1 MIPVSISLIKVYV
14 MQVLFVYF
22 LSKLMPQILM
32 VWIHFFF
39 FFLKKGMI
47 LLLFW
52 RNQDR
57 IILKHVFYFWESC
70 LIFSLTLIT
79 RKLHFVVICHLW
91 TVSFF
96 HFRPFKQK
104 DWWKTFSCKLIKPH
118 NLVSKWL
125 LYRSCRIWKTGW
137 YP

>member
-14 MQVLFVYF
+14 MQVLLVYF

-39 FFLKKGMI
+39 KKGII
-47 LLLFW
+47 LLLLW
-52 RNQDR
+52 CNQDR
-57 IILKHVFYFWESC
+57 IILKHVFYFWECC

-79 RKLHFVVICHLW
+79 RKLHFVVICHLR

-118 NLVSKWL
+118 KLVSKWL

-137 YP
+137 YT